1 LVGFSFAE
9 GYDALKFSRDL
20 AKYVHSI
27 ANIKKSQGSAPSK
40 SNNSPSN
47 QPKKVVTKKKE
58 EPSSSSGGGFFSSL
72 GSLFGGG
79 SRVKPKI
86 SGPSNVSHESGFGN
100 YFGGDGDKIPDEW
113 KEIFKKAGLT
123 DEQIKDKKTAK
134 LIMKTVAAAEV
145 ESSQNSNSNVEEP
158 SNSGKKG
165 PPPKPQ
171 PMKTTGGPPGPTG
184 GPPGPPGPPPP
195 SSGSGEKKFK
205 IEEKQPVQSSS
216 GGAGRGDLLSQ
227 IQQGTSLKKVD
238 RDEVN
243 NKVKNLTETQKDDLA
258 SKIAGALAN
267 RRGDIE
273 GSDDD
278 DDDDW

>member
-1 LVGFSFAE
+1 
-9 GYDALKFSRDL
+9 
-20 AKYVHSI
+20 
-27 ANIKKSQGSAPSK
+27 
-40 SNNSPSN
+40 
-47 QPKKVVTKKKE
+47 
-58 EPSSSSGGGFFSSL
+58 L

-79 SRVKPKI
+79 TRVKPKI

-145 ESSQNSNSNVEEP
+145 ESSSVEEP
-158 SNSGKKG
+158 TSSGKKG

-171 PMKTTGGPPGPTG
+171 PLMTSGGPPGPSG

-195 SSGSGEKKFK
+195 KSGEKKFK
-205 IEEKQPVQSSS
+205 IEEKPVQSSS
-216 GGAGRGDLLSQ
+216 GSGAGRGDLLSQ